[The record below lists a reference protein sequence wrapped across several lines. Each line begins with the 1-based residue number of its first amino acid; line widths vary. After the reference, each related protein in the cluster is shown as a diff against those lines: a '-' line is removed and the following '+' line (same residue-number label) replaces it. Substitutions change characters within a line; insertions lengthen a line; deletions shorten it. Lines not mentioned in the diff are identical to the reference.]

1 MNWIKIGIAAV
12 ELLAA
17 AVEWFKQQ
25 QWYQQGVA
33 DANAK
38 ANAVQQDR
46 IAAAQA
52 ARAAP
57 DQYANSKLRDPR
69 ERPD

>member
-1 MNWIKIGIAAV
+1 MDWAKLGIAAV

-17 AVEWFKQQ
+17 AVEFFKRQ

-33 DANAK
+33 DANAA
-38 ANAVQQDR
+38 ANAEQQGR
-46 IAAAQA
+46 ITVAQA

-57 DQYANSKLRDPR
+57 DQYANSKLVDPR
-69 ERPD
+69 DRG